1 MNDSSKRKFQ
11 ILIGLGVLSVAVI
24 ISYFSVS
31 EIDPQSQPHYDIY
44 IVTDVSGS
52 MGTCLR
58 EDMFGSCIEI
68 GITDES
74 PIVFAKK
81 AAVEFVNS
89 FDLDESS
96 NHRIGLA
103 IFHGTNNGETPI
115 SKIVVGLDNN
125 PAKLKDGIASLSPG
139 GGTAMGDGISIA
151 TQSLIENSRSD
162 TKKIIVLLSDGV
174 SNMGISP
181 LSAAEMA
188 NENEI
193 TIFSVGYGSSADVQ
207 TLKAVAS
214 LTNGKYYD
222 APTGQELA
230 DTFNEIA
237 DVLIS
242 PVSHYSSRILILIA
256 IPVLLFIPTIEKG
269 LTTIAQRKEKIPD
282 RNRDEE
288 QQRKKQQERAL
299 HICPNCNSPVP
310 RKNPKWKTQ
319 SNFCGKCGIRL
330 YPEERVTYR
339 TVKKCQNCNSH
350 VAPGSKFCGKC
361 GMPVTGGVN

>member
-31 EIDPQSQPHYDIY
+31 EINSQPNYDIY

-58 EDMFGSCIEI
+58 EDMFGSCVEI

-81 AAVEFVNS
+81 AAVEFVSS

-125 PAKLKDGIASLSPG
+125 PTKLKDGIDSLSPG
-139 GGTAMGDGISIA
+139 GGTAMGDGISLA

-193 TIFSVGYGSSADVQ
+193 IIFSVGYGSSADVQ

-242 PVSHYSSRILILIA
+242 PISHYSSRILILIA

-269 LTTIAQRKEKIPD
+269 LTIIAQRKEKIPD
-282 RNRDEE
+282 GK
-288 QQRKKQQERAL
+288 RKL
-299 HICPNCNSPVP
+299 SNPNPTLIYCPNCKSSVKPSH
-310 RKNPKWKTQ
+310 K
-319 SNFCGKCGIRL
+319 FCAKCGNPTSQI
-330 YPEERVTYR
+330 PCI
-339 TVKKCQNCNSH
+339 KCNFVNKPSH
-350 VAPGSKFCGKC
+350 KFCAKC
-361 GMPVTGGVN
+361 GNPTTGDMN

>member
-1 MNDSSKRKFQ
+1 
-11 ILIGLGVLSVAVI
+11 
-24 ISYFSVS
+24 
-31 EIDPQSQPHYDIY
+31 
-44 IVTDVSGS
+44 

-58 EDMFGSCIEI
+58 EDMFGSCVEI

-125 PAKLKDGIASLSPG
+125 PAKLKDGIDSLSPG

-193 TIFSVGYGSSADVQ
+193 TIFSVGYGSSADIQ

-282 RNRDEE
+282 R
-288 QQRKKQQERAL
+288 KPKSPKQQSQTT
-299 HICPNCNSPVP
+299 IQCPKCEAPVDSS
-310 RKNPKWKTQ
+310 RRY
-319 SNFCGKCGIRL
+319 CGKCGNTINSNKNK
-330 YPEERVTYR
+330 TGTST
-339 TVKKCQNCNSH
+339 TVKKCQSCNSL

>member
-44 IVTDVSGS
+44 LVTDVSGS

-103 IFHGTNNGETPI
+103 IFHGTNDGETPI
-115 SKIVVGLDNN
+115 SKIVAGLDNN
-125 PAKLKDGIASLSPG
+125 PAKLKDGIDSLSPG

-151 TQSLIENSRSD
+151 TQSLIDNSRSD
-162 TKKIIVLLSDGV
+162 TKKVIVLLSDGV

-181 LSAAEMA
+181 LSAAETA

-222 APTGQELA
+222 ASTGQELA

-282 RNRDEE
+282 RT
-288 QQRKKQQERAL
+288 RKL
-299 HICPNCNSPVP
+299 SNPNPTVIYCPNCKSSLKPNH
-310 RKNPKWKTQ
+310 K
-319 SNFCGKCGIRL
+319 FCAKCGNPTTGKTASHI
-330 YPEERVTYR
+330 PCI
-339 TVKKCQNCNSH
+339 KCNFVNKPNH
-350 VAPGSKFCGKC
+350 KFCAKC
-361 GMPVTGGVN
+361 GNPTTGDMN

>member
-31 EIDPQSQPHYDIY
+31 EINSQPNYDIY

-58 EDMFGSCIEI
+58 EDMFGSCVEI

-282 RNRDEE
+282 R
-288 QQRKKQQERAL
+288 KPKSPKQLSQTT
-299 HICPNCNSPVP
+299 IQCPKCEAPVDSS
-310 RKNPKWKTQ
+310 RRY
-319 SNFCGKCGIRL
+319 CGKCGNTINSNKKKTGT
-330 YPEERVTYR
+330 PNTGN
-339 TVKKCQNCNSH
+339 KCQNCNSH
-350 VAPGSKFCGKC
+350 VASGSKFCGKC
-361 GMPVTGGVN
+361 GMPVKGGVN